1 VEAKAMSSR
10 QDVQKRGIWAE
21 RLEQFRASGLSVS
34 RFCASQRVSVNTF
47 YYWAKRF
54 RADSTV
60 AVART
65 PSSPRRKAAE
75 LGHERARQIHAAAR
89 TAQSALVRFRFN
101 EAVEISVPADCLEA
115 IRCLAQCAQQAR
127 VESARAFQEVVVARR

>member
-1 VEAKAMSSR
+1 MSSC
-10 QDVQKRGIWAE
+10 QDVQKRRIWAE
-21 RLEQFRASGLSVS
+21 RLERFRASGLSVS

-47 YYWAKRF
+47 YYWAKRL
-54 RADSTV
+54 RADSTL

-65 PSSPRRKAAE
+65 PSSPRRRAAE
-75 LGHERARQIHAAAR
+75 LGQERTPHLQAAAG
-89 TAQSALVRFRFN
+89 TAHSALVRFQFN
-101 EAVEISVPADCLEA
+101 EAVEICVPADCLEA

>member
-1 VEAKAMSSR
+1 MSSR
-10 QDVQKRGIWAE
+10 QDVQKRRVWAE
-21 RLEQFRASGLSVS
+21 RLERFRASGLSVS

-47 YYWAKRF
+47 YYWAKCL
-54 RADSTV
+54 RADATL

-65 PSSPRRKAAE
+65 PSSPRRKAAR
-75 LGHERARQIHAAAR
+75 GHEPARHIHAAAG
-89 TAQSALVRFRFN
+89 TAQPALVRFQFN

>member
-1 VEAKAMSSR
+1 MSSR
-10 QDVQKRGIWAE
+10 QDVQKRRVWAE
-21 RLEQFRASGLSVS
+21 RLERFRTSGLTVA

-47 YYWAKRF
+47 YYWASRL
-54 RADSTV
+54 RADST
-60 AVART
+60 AAGLPKPP
-65 PSSPRRKAAE
+65 PSRPRGEAAE
-75 LGHERARQIHAAAR
+75 LGHERVREAHAAAG
-89 TAQSALVRFRFN
+89 TAQRALVRFQFN

>member
-1 VEAKAMSSR
+1 MSSR
-10 QDVQKRGIWAE
+10 QDVQKRRVWAE
-21 RLEQFRASGLSVS
+21 RLERFRASGLSVG

-47 YYWAKRF
+47 YYWAKRL
-54 RADSTV
+54 RADSTA

-75 LGHERARQIHAAAR
+75 LSHVPASDVHAAVR
-89 TAQSALVRFRFN
+89 TAQPALVRFQFN

-115 IRCLAQCAQQAR
+115 IRCLAHCAQQAR
-127 VESARAFQEVVVARR
+127 VESAGAFQEVVVARR